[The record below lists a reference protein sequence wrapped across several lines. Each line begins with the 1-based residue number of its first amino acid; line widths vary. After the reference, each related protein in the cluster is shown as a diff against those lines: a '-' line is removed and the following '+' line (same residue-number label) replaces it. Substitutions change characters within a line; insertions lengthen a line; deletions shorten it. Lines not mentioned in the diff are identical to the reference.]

1 MKKITT
7 LVILFAMAVAFT
19 GCAKKTASEQLR
31 EDMKAANKELE
42 REAAA
47 WK

>member
-7 LVILFAMAVAFT
+7 LVLLLGLMVVFA

-31 EDMKAANKELE
+31 DDMKAANKDLQK
-42 REAAA
+42 EAAA